1 LVYALIAAVPILL
14 VLVLMAVFN
23 RTAMVAMSIGWAV
36 VCVLAYFVWEMPLFW
51 VAGASI
57 KGVLVATNILVIILG
72 AIALYYS
79 MRESGAI
86 RRVTEVAVGLS
97 PDRRVQ
103 LSLAWLMAAFVEGI
117 AGFGTPGALVAP
129 LLVSIGFPAR
139 IAVPLILVMNSTPVS
154 FGAVGVPT
162 WGGIGYTLD
171 IPSVNAAVSAA
182 GMDYWHWIN
191 HTVTTSVAS
200 IHGIIGIFLPLLAV
214 ALLVKWSGGKLRDV
228 VEAIPSALVGG
239 IVFVVPFFLVA
250 SLLGPELAS
259 VLGAL
264 IGMLIYALVLKA
276 GAFKFRKQYQFPQEV
291 DNKTSGPQE
300 AGVSPGVLRAFSPYI
315 LISLILIC
323 IRVIPPVNAF
333 CSSTGVLTW
342 DNILGTSASFSF
354 QSLWN
359 PGIYFIIIVLISHFI
374 FRMSKVQVR
383 ATWRNTFKALAPA
396 AVALWFAVAMSQIMI
411 LSGNNLSQMGS
422 MVSIIAKAVAMGT
435 GQIYPVLSPFVGVL
449 GAYMAGSNTVS
460 NIMMVGFQYE
470 MATLLNISKTIIVA
484 LQDVGGAAGNMICVH
499 NVVAVCATVGIIGQE
514 GSVIRR
520 NLLPCLF
527 YGLAAG
533 IIGYIAIHILPGLF

>member
-1 LVYALIAAVPILL
+1 
-14 VLVLMAVFN
+14 
-23 RTAMVAMSIGWAV
+23 MVAMSIGWAV

-342 DNILGTSASFSF
+342 DNILGTSAGFSF

-435 GQIYPVLSPFVGVL
+435 GQIYPVLSPFVGIL

-470 MATLLNISKTIIVA
+470 MANLLNISRTIVVA

>member
-470 MATLLNISKTIIVA
+470 MATLLNISRTIIVA

-533 IIGYIAIHILPGLF
+533 IIGYIGIHILPGLF

>member
-1 LVYALIAAVPILL
+1 VVYALIAAVPILL

-23 RTAMVAMSIGWAV
+23 RTAMVAMSIGWVV
-36 VCVLAYFVWEMPLFW
+36 VCILAYFIWEMPLDW
-51 VAGASI
+51 VAGASF

-162 WGGIGYTLD
+162 WGGIGSTLD
-171 IPSVNAAVSAA
+171 VPSVNMAVSAA

-191 HTVTTSVAS
+191 HTVTTAVAS
-200 IHGIIGIFLPLLAV
+200 IHGIIGIFLPLLIV
-214 ALLVKWSGGKLRDV
+214 ALMVRWSGGKLRDV
-228 VEAIPSALVGG
+228 IEAIPSALVGG
-239 IVFVVPFFLVA
+239 IAFVVPYFLVA
-250 SLLGPELAS
+250 ALIGPELAS

-264 IGMLIYALVLKA
+264 IGMLIYALILKA
-276 GAFKFRKQYQFPQEV
+276 GAFKYRTQYKFPPEM
-291 DNKTSGPQE
+291 DNKVSVPRE
-300 AGVSPGVLRAFSPYI
+300 AGVSFGVLRAFSPYI

-323 IRVIPPVNAF
+323 IRMIPPVNAF
-333 CSSTGVLTW
+333 CSSSGVLTW
-342 DNILGTSASFSF
+342 NNILGTSASFSF

-374 FRMSKVQVR
+374 FRMSGVQVR
-383 ATWRNTFKALAPA
+383 ATWSNTFKALAPA

-411 LSGNNLSQMGS
+411 LSGNNLSQMDS

-435 GQIYPVLSPFVGVL
+435 GQIYPVLAPFVGIL

-470 MATLLNISKTIIVA
+470 MANLLNISKTIIVA

>member
-1 LVYALIAAVPILL
+1 LVYALIAAIPILL
-14 VLVLMAVFN
+14 VLVLMAVLN
-23 RTAMVAMSIGWAV
+23 RTAKVAMSIGWV
-36 VCVLAYFVWEMPLFW
+36 VACILAYFVWKMPLDW

-228 VEAIPSALVGG
+228 IEAIPSALVGG

-250 SLLGPELAS
+250 SLIGPELAS

-264 IGMLIYALVLKA
+264 IGMLIYTLLLKA
-276 GAFKFRKQYQFPQEV
+276 GAFKFRKHYQFPQEV
-291 DNKTSGPQE
+291 DNKTSGPRE

-323 IRVIPPVNAF
+323 IRVIPQVNAF

-359 PGIYFIIIVLISHFI
+359 PGVYFIIIVLISHFI

-422 MVSIIAKAVAMGT
+422 MVSVIAKAVAMGT

-470 MATLLNISKTIIVA
+470 MATLLDISRTIIVA

-533 IIGYIAIHILPGLF
+533 IIGYIAIHLLPGLF

>member
-1 LVYALIAAVPILL
+1 
-14 VLVLMAVFN
+14 M
-23 RTAMVAMSIGWAV
+23 
-36 VCVLAYFVWEMPLFW
+36 
-51 VAGASI
+51 
-57 KGVLVATNILVIILG
+57 
-72 AIALYYS
+72 
-79 MRESGAI
+79 
-86 RRVTEVAVGLS
+86 
-97 PDRRVQ
+97 
-103 LSLAWLMAAFVEGI
+103 
-117 AGFGTPGALVAP
+117 
-129 LLVSIGFPAR
+129 
-139 IAVPLILVMNSTPVS
+139 
-154 FGAVGVPT
+154 
-162 WGGIGYTLD
+162 
-171 IPSVNAAVSAA
+171 
-182 GMDYWHWIN
+182 
-191 HTVTTSVAS
+191 
-200 IHGIIGIFLPLLAV
+200 
-214 ALLVKWSGGKLRDV
+214 
-228 VEAIPSALVGG
+228 
-239 IVFVVPFFLVA
+239 
-250 SLLGPELAS
+250 
-259 VLGAL
+259 
-264 IGMLIYALVLKA
+264 
-276 GAFKFRKQYQFPQEV
+276 
-291 DNKTSGPQE
+291 
-300 AGVSPGVLRAFSPYI
+300 
-315 LISLILIC
+315 
-323 IRVIPPVNAF
+323 IPPVNAF
-333 CSSTGVLTW
+333 CSSAGVLTW

-422 MVSIIAKAVAMGT
+422 MVSVIAKAVAMGT
-435 GQIYPVLSPFVGVL
+435 GQIYPVLSPFVGIL

-470 MATLLNISKTIIVA
+470 MANLLNISRTIIVS